1 MILIRRVI
9 RYKKTVYLRLFIS
22 VFAAMELASIY
33 IKSTDFKDDQTFT
46 LDFSSEDNFQ
56 NIFFS
61 KYSDYYIAT
70 LDCYLDL
77 PDIVNK
83 KEHFSN
89 LTHDKYINELS
100 VLSRELI
107 GKGADFQNDI
117 QEITLK
123 SSLDS
128 TAKFDFKLNLTDDI
142 IDIMSFKYDYYDTVD
157 KVQKKCEIYDPFKHL
172 VTGLKFTEKTPK
184 KC

>member
-33 IKSTDFKDDQTFT
+33 VKSTDFKDDQTFT

-83 KEHFSN
+83 REHFSN

-100 VLSRELI
+100 V
-107 GKGADFQNDI
+107 F
-117 QEITLK
+117 
-123 SSLDS
+123 
-128 TAKFDFKLNLTDDI
+128 
-142 IDIMSFKYDYYDTVD
+142 
-157 KVQKKCEIYDPFKHL
+157 
-172 VTGLKFTEKTPK
+172 
-184 KC
+184 